1 MPVKKILKKI
11 IIKLCRVCGYE
22 IIDQNQFTFPS
33 LKNKTFNEL
42 STINKK
48 SVVIPLG
55 EIKISRKV
63 EKLSII
69 VRTNSNVHISDQ
81 NKKRIFNK
89 KKIDYI
95 ERSLNSLVTSI
106 NFFKKKY
113 SEFKIDLTIVDQSEN
128 KDLTLKFDE
137 IFSNIDFKPTIISFN
152 KNEFKSEINLDFK
165 KDVYGNLSSLLKCF
179 KIAKENEGDLVFFLE
194 DDYLHSETLIEEM
207 ILTYERISS
216 QTNKELIL
224 VPSDYPFLYMDE
236 RSTNILA
243 GSHRHWQTL
252 DKILCSFMIS
262 KEMLENYWN
271 NFLLTCSNHNNPIE
285 KHLNEICKKEICLS
299 PIPSLSVHMANSNSI
314 FGISPYI
321 DIVKEWEKNK
331 N

>member
-1 MPVKKILKKI
+1 MLVKKIFKKI
-11 IIKLCRVCGYE
+11 IIKLCRICGYE

-33 LKNKTFNEL
+33 LKNRKFNEL
-42 STINKK
+42 SNINKK

-89 KKIDYI
+89 NKIDYI
-95 ERSLNSLVTSI
+95 ERSLKSLVTSI
-106 NFFKKKY
+106 NSFKKK
-113 SEFKIDLTIVDQSEN
+113 SSNFKISLTIVDQSEN
-128 KDLTLKFDE
+128 EDLFLKFDE
-137 IFSNIDFKPTIISFN
+137 IFSKLDFKPIILPFD
-152 KNEFKSEINLDFK
+152 KNEFKSEINVDFK

-179 KIAKENEGDLVFFLE
+179 KIAKENDGDLVFFLE
-194 DDYLHSETLIEEM
+194 DDYLHTETLIEEM

-216 QTNKELIL
+216 QTNQELIL
-224 VPSDYPFLYMDE
+224 VPSDYPFLYLDE

-262 KEMLENYWN
+262 KEMLENYWS
-271 NFLLTCSNHNNPIE
+271 NFLLTCTNHNNPIE

-299 PIPSLSVHMANSNSI
+299 PIPSLSLHMANSNSI

-331 N
+331 S

>member
-1 MPVKKILKKI
+1 MLVKKIFKKI
-11 IIKLCRVCGYE
+11 IIKLCRICGYE

-33 LKNKTFNEL
+33 LKNRKFNKL
-42 STINKK
+42 SIINKK

-55 EIKISRKV
+55 EVKISRKI

-69 VRTNSNVHISDQ
+69 IRTNSNVHISDQ
-81 NKKRIFNK
+81 NKKRILNK
-89 KKIDYI
+89 NKIDYI
-95 ERSLNSLVTSI
+95 ERSLSSLVTSI
-106 NFFKKKY
+106 NYFKKN
-113 SEFKIDLTIVDQSEN
+113 SNAFEINLTIVDQSNNE
-128 KDLTLKFDE
+128 DMFLKFDK
-137 IFSNIDFKPTIISFN
+137 IFSRLDFKPTIIPFN
-152 KNEFKSEINLDFK
+152 KNEFKSEINVDLK
-165 KDVYGNLSSLLKCF
+165 KDVFGNLSSLLKCF
-179 KIAKENEGDLVFFLE
+179 KIAKENNDDLVFFLE
-194 DDYLHSETLIEEM
+194 DDYLHKETMIEEM

-216 QTNKELIL
+216 QTKQELVL

-262 KEMLENYWN
+262 NNMLEKYWN
-271 NFLLTCSNHNNPIE
+271 NFLLTCTNHNNPIE

-299 PIPSLSVHMANSNSI
+299 PIPSLSIHMANSNSI

-321 DIVKEWEKNK
+321 DIQKEWEKNK